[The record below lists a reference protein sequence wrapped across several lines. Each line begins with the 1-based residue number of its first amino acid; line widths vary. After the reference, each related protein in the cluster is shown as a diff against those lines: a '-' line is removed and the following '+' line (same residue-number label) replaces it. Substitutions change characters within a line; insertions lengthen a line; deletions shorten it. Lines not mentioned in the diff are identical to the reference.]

1 MNLNNRKIFS
11 VFFIGFAI
19 LYLLAIQSEHYL
31 SEDLN
36 VYEKI
41 ADGSS
46 FNYLIIGDSIGRG
59 AGAEKKELRWYSQLD
74 VLIKDYSGS
83 RGKRHLV
90 VQSGATAFEGL
101 YKFQKSHQSQNM
113 DLIFIVFGENDRKYM
128 DPDKFTFFYENLV
141 RNAKERHQGAEIVTI
156 IESSLKQEPYADAIQ
171 RISVHYG
178 AKMVDMRIPFKD
190 SGMLT
195 EHLTTDMVH
204 PNGKGYQLYAYTI
217 LEMIKK
223 NIRNEAEIASLPKS
237 LTGNDDFYLD
247 EKDDISA
254 NHGFINDHGVYVTIR
269 PGSYLEYGFE
279 GPILG
284 LNVIRS
290 EEGGMMNVY
299 IDGEYVSTLSTWWP
313 FTRERYLYIASG
325 LENGHHTV
333 RFEVTED
340 VSASNKSEKSVVKIS
355 SIIVSKAKRN

>member
-11 VFFIGFAI
+11 VFIIGLAI
-19 LYLLAIQSEHYL
+19 VCLLAIQSKHYL
-31 SEDLN
+31 SENLT

-59 AGAEKKELRWYSQLD
+59 AGAEKKELRWYSQLE

-83 RGKRHLV
+83 MGKRHLV

-101 YKFQKSHQSQNM
+101 YKFQKSHQSRNM

-128 DPDKFTFFYENLV
+128 DPDKFTFFYEKLV

-156 IESSLKQEPYADAIQ
+156 IESPLKQEPYADAIK

-178 AKMVDMRIPFKD
+178 AKMVDMRIPFKE

-195 EHLTTDMVH
+195 EYLTTDMVH

-223 NIRNEAEIASLPKS
+223 NIKNEAAIARLPKP
-237 LTGNDDFYLD
+237 LTINDDFYLG
-247 EKDDISA
+247 EKDDIA
-254 NHGFINDHGVYVTIR
+254 DNYGFIDDLGVYVSMR
-269 PGSYLEYGFE
+269 PGDYLEYEFE
-279 GPILG
+279 GPLLG
-284 LNVIRS
+284 LNAIRS

-299 IDGEYVSTLSTWWP
+299 IDGEYVRTLSTWWP

-333 RFEVTED
+333 RFEVIED
-340 VSASNKSEKSVVKIS
+340 VTASNKSEKSVVKIS
-355 SIIVSKAKRN
+355 SIIVAKAKRN